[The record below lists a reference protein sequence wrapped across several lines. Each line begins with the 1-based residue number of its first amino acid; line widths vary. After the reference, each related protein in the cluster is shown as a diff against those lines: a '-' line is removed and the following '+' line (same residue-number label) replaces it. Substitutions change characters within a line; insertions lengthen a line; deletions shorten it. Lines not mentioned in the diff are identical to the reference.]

1 MLRLHSEQLENAFL
15 LLLLGMFSI
24 GLAMFGD
31 RLVKFEV
38 PEASLV
44 NASKKIVSFALSPE
58 PKVNPIQEQQTKSEA
73 PHQPKP
79 AENGSEVPRQQK
91 LSANDS
97 TNNGI
102 QQVANR
108 SRDEVQTLSAM
119 FSSNLEGSGKVVV
132 ATPSSSIKSVSKVT
146 HEQGATSSHND
157 QSYEVESQQVVNQTL
172 VKARVRPPT
181 LKAYKTSSSTLLN
194 REIASESGLVDQ
206 DIAGLFSD
214 VNQELRRIVRAYGLR
229 KQKLS
234 VTLHFSRGL
243 IGKVLVNKG
252 SVAFKRE
259 LSSLLIGQKIATP
272 YTGVKSHLVIIN

>member
-44 NASKKIVSFALSPE
+44 NASKKIVSFVLSPE
-58 PKVNPIQEQQTKSEA
+58 PKVNPIQEQQTKSEV

-79 AENGSEVPRQQK
+79 A
-91 LSANDS
+91 ANDS

-229 KQKLS
+229 KQKLR
-234 VTLHFSRGL
+234 VTLHFSRGS

-259 LSSLLIGQKIATP
+259 LSLLLIGQKMATP